1 MKYLAFLQ
9 GLLLLGACSWNVYM
23 ACAIEYNLGIYSSNV
38 SQRIIGY
45 SMLYDMGIV
54 YIKLVFRHVSFE

>member
-1 MKYLAFLQ
+1 
-9 GLLLLGACSWNVYM
+9 M